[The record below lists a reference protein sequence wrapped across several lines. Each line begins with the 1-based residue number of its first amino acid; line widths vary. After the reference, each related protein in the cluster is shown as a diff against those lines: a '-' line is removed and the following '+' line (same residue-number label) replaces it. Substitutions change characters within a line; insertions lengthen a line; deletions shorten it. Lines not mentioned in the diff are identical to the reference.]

1 MSGTRVRSRLR
12 VLQAWW
18 QSYDTVVWD
27 RWLAVAFTGLAFVP
41 ALSSVG
47 AELGD
52 LPRRPAGALA
62 VVLILG
68 QTVPLAL
75 RSRRP
80 AACLAI
86 VGASFAVYESL
97 GYPPQFGSVTVYLAL
112 YSVGAHQERFRR
124 GLAVAATAAYA
135 VLSAV
140 MRLLGSPDRLTVF
153 LIFYLALA
161 ACWVLGAFVRRR
173 RTEEAERRR
182 LAAASA
188 TAAER
193 ARIARELH
201 DVVTHHVTAMV
212 VQAGAT
218 EFLVESP
225 DRVITALTSIGETGR
240 RALAELR
247 SLLDVLQAAGEPAAQ
262 VAPVVGTVRDLVEQ
276 ARTGGQPVELAEDG
290 HQPALPA
297 NVELAVHR
305 VVQEGLTNAVK
316 YASGQPTLVR
326 VDYRDGRV
334 EVEVSNVAAPEQ
346 LPVAASRGLSGGRGL
361 IGLRERVGTL
371 GGELTAGK
379 QADGRFRV
387 RAVIPVRSD
396 LVPGGDQ
403 PFLIGENH
411 RLHPVAQPELGQDAR
426 YIGFHRLC
434 ADGQRSSDLR
444 VRHPGRDQRE
454 HLTLARG

>member
-1 MSGTRVRSRLR
+1 MSKTWVRGRLR
-12 VLQAWW
+12 VLRTWW
-18 QSYDTVVWD
+18 QSYDTAARD

-41 ALSSVG
+41 ALSTVS

-52 LPRRPAGALA
+52 LPRRPAGVFAL
-62 VVLILG
+62 VLMLA
-68 QTVPLAL
+68 QTVPLAV

-86 VGASFAVYESL
+86 VGLSFATYESL

-112 YSVGAHQERFRR
+112 YSAGAHQERFRR
-124 GLAVAATAAYA
+124 RTAVAATAAYA
-135 VLSAV
+135 VLSTAV
-140 MRLLGSPDRLTVF
+140 RLLGSPDRLAVF

-161 ACWVLGAFVRRR
+161 ACWVLGAFVRQRR
-173 RTEEAERRR
+173 VEETERRR
-182 LAAASA
+182 LATAAA

-225 DRVITALTSIGETGR
+225 DRVITALTAIGETGR

-247 SLLDVLQAAGEPAAQ
+247 SLLDVLQTTDEPAAQ

-276 ARTGGQPVELAEDG
+276 ARMSGQPIELLEDG
-290 HQPALPA
+290 DQPELPA
-297 NVELAVHR
+297 NVGLAVHR

-316 YASGQPTLVR
+316 YASGQPTVVR
-326 VDYRDGRV
+326 VDYRDGQV
-334 EVEVSNVAAPEQ
+334 EVEVTNVTAPVTP
-346 LPVAASRGLSGGRGL
+346 LVGARRDLSGGRGL
-361 IGLRERVGTL
+361 NGLRERVGML

-379 QADGRFRV
+379 QTDGGFRV

-396 LVPGGDQ
+396 
-403 PFLIGENH
+403 
-411 RLHPVAQPELGQDAR
+411 
-426 YIGFHRLC
+426 
-434 ADGQRSSDLR
+434 
-444 VRHPGRDQRE
+444 
-454 HLTLARG
+454 T

>member
-1 MSGTRVRSRLR
+1 MSRTWVRDRLR

-18 QSYDTVVWD
+18 QSYDTVARD

-41 ALSSVG
+41 ALSAVS
-47 AELGD
+47 AEFGD
-52 LPRRPAGALA
+52 LPRRPAGVFALA
-62 VVLILG
+62 LMLA
-68 QTVPLAL
+68 QTVPLAV

-80 AACLAI
+80 AVCLAI
-86 VGASFAVYESL
+86 VGVSFAIYESL

-124 GLAVAATAAYA
+124 GTAVAATAAYA
-135 VLSAV
+135 VLSTAV
-140 MRLLGSPDRLTVF
+140 RVLGSPDRLTDF
-153 LIFYLALA
+153 LIFYLLLA
-161 ACWVLGAFVRRR
+161 ACWVLGAFVRQRR
-173 RTEEAERRR
+173 VEEAERRR
-182 LAAASA
+182 LA

-218 EFLVESP
+218 EFLVASP

-247 SLLDVLQAAGEPAAQ
+247 SLLDVLQTAGEPAAQ

-276 ARTGGQPVELAEDG
+276 ARMGGQPIELVEDG
-290 HQPALPA
+290 NQPALPA
-297 NVELAVHR
+297 NVGLAVHR

-316 YASGQPTLVR
+316 YASGQPTVVR

-334 EVEVSNVAAPEQ
+334 EVEVTNVAALVPP
-346 LPVAASRGLSGGRGL
+346 PVTARRHLSGGRGL
-361 IGLRERVGTL
+361 NGLRERVGML

-379 QADGRFRV
+379 QTDGRFRV
-387 RAVIPVRSD
+387 CAVIPVRSD
-396 LVPGGDQ
+396 
-403 PFLIGENH
+403 
-411 RLHPVAQPELGQDAR
+411 
-426 YIGFHRLC
+426 
-434 ADGQRSSDLR
+434 
-444 VRHPGRDQRE
+444 
-454 HLTLARG
+454 T

>member
-1 MSGTRVRSRLR
+1 MSRTWVRDRLR

-18 QSYDTVVWD
+18 QSYDTVARD

-41 ALSSVG
+41 ALSAVS
-47 AELGD
+47 AEFGD
-52 LPRRPAGALA
+52 LPRRPAGVFALA
-62 VVLILG
+62 LMLA
-68 QTVPLAL
+68 QTVPLAV

-80 AACLAI
+80 AVCLAI
-86 VGASFAVYESL
+86 VGVSFAIYESL

-124 GLAVAATAAYA
+124 GTAVAATAAYA
-135 VLSAV
+135 VLSTAV
-140 MRLLGSPDRLTVF
+140 RVLRSPDRLTDF
-153 LIFYLALA
+153 LIFYLLLA
-161 ACWVLGAFVRRR
+161 ACWVLGAFVRQRR
-173 RTEEAERRR
+173 VEEAERRR
-182 LAAASA
+182 LA

-218 EFLVESP
+218 EFLVASP

-247 SLLDVLQAAGEPAAQ
+247 SLLDVLQMAGEPAAQ

-276 ARTGGQPVELAEDG
+276 ARMGGQPIELVEDG
-290 HQPALPA
+290 NQPALPA
-297 NVELAVHR
+297 NVGLAVHR

-316 YASGQPTLVR
+316 YASGQPTVVR
-326 VDYRDGRV
+326 VDYRDGGV
-334 EVEVSNVAAPEQ
+334 EVEVTNVAALVPP
-346 LPVAASRGLSGGRGL
+346 PVTARRHLSGGRGL
-361 IGLRERVGTL
+361 NGLRERVGML

-379 QADGRFRV
+379 QTDGRFRV

-396 LVPGGDQ
+396 
-403 PFLIGENH
+403 
-411 RLHPVAQPELGQDAR
+411 
-426 YIGFHRLC
+426 
-434 ADGQRSSDLR
+434 
-444 VRHPGRDQRE
+444 
-454 HLTLARG
+454 T

>member
-1 MSGTRVRSRLR
+1 MSRTWVRDRLR

-18 QSYDTVVWD
+18 QSYDTVARD

-41 ALSSVG
+41 ALSAVS
-47 AELGD
+47 AEFGD
-52 LPRRPAGALA
+52 LPRRPAGVFALA
-62 VVLILG
+62 LMLA
-68 QTVPLAL
+68 QTVPLAV

-80 AACLAI
+80 AVCLAI
-86 VGASFAVYESL
+86 VGVSFAIYESL

-124 GLAVAATAAYA
+124 GTAVAATAAYA
-135 VLSAV
+135 VLSTAV
-140 MRLLGSPDRLTVF
+140 RVLGSPDRLTDF
-153 LIFYLALA
+153 LIFYLLLA
-161 ACWVLGAFVRRR
+161 ACWVLGAFVRQRR
-173 RTEEAERRR
+173 VEEAERRR
-182 LAAASA
+182 LA

-218 EFLVESP
+218 EFLVASP

-247 SLLDVLQAAGEPAAQ
+247 SLLDVLQMAGEPAAQ

-276 ARTGGQPVELAEDG
+276 ARMGGQPIELVEDG
-290 HQPALPA
+290 NQPALPA
-297 NVELAVHR
+297 NVGLAVHR

-316 YASGQPTLVR
+316 YASGQPTVVR
-326 VDYRDGRV
+326 VDYRDGGV
-334 EVEVSNVAAPEQ
+334 EVEVTNVAALVPP
-346 LPVAASRGLSGGRGL
+346 PVTARRHLSGGRGL
-361 IGLRERVGTL
+361 NGLRERVGML

-379 QADGRFRV
+379 QTDGRFRV

-396 LVPGGDQ
+396 
-403 PFLIGENH
+403 
-411 RLHPVAQPELGQDAR
+411 
-426 YIGFHRLC
+426 
-434 ADGQRSSDLR
+434 
-444 VRHPGRDQRE
+444 
-454 HLTLARG
+454 T

>member
-1 MSGTRVRSRLR
+1 MSRTWVRDRLR

-18 QSYDTVVWD
+18 QSYDTVARD

-41 ALSSVG
+41 ALSAVS
-47 AELGD
+47 AEFGD
-52 LPRRPAGALA
+52 LPRRPAGVFALA
-62 VVLILG
+62 LMLA
-68 QTVPLAL
+68 QTVPLAV

-80 AACLAI
+80 AVCLAI
-86 VGASFAVYESL
+86 VGVSFAIYESL

-124 GLAVAATAAYA
+124 GTAVAATAAYA
-135 VLSAV
+135 VLSTAV
-140 MRLLGSPDRLTVF
+140 LVLGSPDRLTDF
-153 LIFYLALA
+153 LIFYLLLA
-161 ACWVLGAFVRRR
+161 ACWVLGAFVRQRR
-173 RTEEAERRR
+173 VEEAERRR
-182 LAAASA
+182 LA

-218 EFLVESP
+218 EFLVASP

-247 SLLDVLQAAGEPAAQ
+247 SLLDVLQTAGEPAAQ

-276 ARTGGQPVELAEDG
+276 ARMGGQPIELVEDG
-290 HQPALPA
+290 NQPALPA
-297 NVELAVHR
+297 NVGLAVHR

-316 YASGQPTLVR
+316 YASGQPTVVR

-334 EVEVSNVAAPEQ
+334 EVEVTNVAALVPP
-346 LPVAASRGLSGGRGL
+346 PVTARRHLSGGRGL
-361 IGLRERVGTL
+361 NGLRERVGML

-379 QADGRFRV
+379 QTDGRFRV
-387 RAVIPVRSD
+387 CAVIPVRSD
-396 LVPGGDQ
+396 
-403 PFLIGENH
+403 
-411 RLHPVAQPELGQDAR
+411 
-426 YIGFHRLC
+426 
-434 ADGQRSSDLR
+434 
-444 VRHPGRDQRE
+444 
-454 HLTLARG
+454 T